1 MDERHLMEPNPEASQ
16 ALEESQSS
24 EATQASPTPTP
35 AKKQGVPVWLWIGL
49 AGGVVGMCVLCGGV
63 LAMLGVIGAL
73 SSGRPTH
80 PTAWQTAPAAPD
92 SPFYS
97 PYGSAGDGFDMGRG
111 AYTPMPNY
119 DFGSGAGDGLGW
131 GSSDGLSDSIRQHSA
146 ENSWWAEEWSRA
158 LGDNYPEPTHVDPDG
173 NPGWIDHSGAFHD
186 YNSGMSDYESST
198 LGGGYGGE

>member
-1 MDERHLMEPNPEASQ
+1 MREEYQHSVDSNPEPQQ
-16 ALEESQSS
+16 ALDAPQ
-24 EATQASPTPTP
+24 TTPTPTP
-35 AKKQGVPVWLWIGL
+35 APSKKQGVPVWLWIGL
-49 AGGVVGMCVLCGGV
+49 VGGVLGMCVLCGGV
-63 LAMLGVIGAL
+63 LTMLGFIGML
-73 SSGRPTH
+73 SSGQSAH
-80 PTAWQTAPAAPD
+80 PTAWQTTPTASD
-92 SPFYS
+92 SPFS
-97 PYGSAGDGFDMGRG
+97 LPQGSAGSGFNGGSG

-119 DFGSGAGDGLGW
+119 NFGSGAGDGLDW

-198 LGGGYGGE
+198 LSSDYGGE